1 MITKTRS
8 KLRATMIKQASILL
22 LAAVLLVSGQTLWKL
37 STTNLSSQISHKFQ
51 LIYYLVTSKYF
62 ISGCICYI
70 IATILWIYILSQFEF
85 STIYPVFV
93 GVCIISSILIGCIF
107 FNETENLISK
117 IFGSAVIII
126 GIYFITRK

>member
-1 MITKTRS
+1 
-8 KLRATMIKQASILL
+8 MIKQASILL

-51 LIYYLVTSKYF
+51 LIYYFVTSKYF